1 MIDNSQTKNIEV
13 AIEAF
18 RTIKKAVQEYGFCP
32 RELKTTPL
40 DEEDMDNPALR
51 QRLRNNFDEYANIYV
66 AIYNRVLPA
75 LIESMRNIESEYN
88 YLTINSRNLKKALD
102 LFTSKISESLI
113 DLEGI
118 SKKSGYMKFFI
129 VPLRSYSI
137 ISNEEA
143 DMYFQKLNDI
153 SWNYCQAAIHIRDV
167 FKIKQPWSTP
177 EWEKNRELL
186 ENMINDQESGVQ
198 DERSESLSAKQPI
211 NFQVMRSFSPKTGT
225 FVPYSKLYTY
235 LIEASKI
242 KDIDEST
249 FKDCIT
255 HANFVSI
262 YFKGNHVNMLYV
274 IEQLGNLFFG
284 KEWRKAACESIEV
297 DNNHVTKNKPS
308 QKFMDDIMAIL
319 KGKETQN

>member
-1 MIDNSQTKNIEV
+1 MIDNSLTKNIEV

-88 YLTINSRNLKKALD
+88 FLTINSRNLKKALD

-113 DLEGI
+113 DLESI

-129 VPLRSYSI
+129 VPLRSHSI
-137 ISNEEA
+137 ISPEEA
-143 DMYFQKLNDI
+143 DMYSQKLNDI
-153 SWNYCQAAIHIRDV
+153 SWNYCQAAIHIRAV

-198 DERSESLSAKQPI
+198 DERSESLSANQPI
-211 NFQVMRSFSPKTGT
+211 NFQVMRSYDPIPEKRVPYDKLYKYLLKTG
-225 FVPYSKLYTY
+225 
-235 LIEASKI
+235 KI
-242 KDIDEST
+242 RNIDKDY
-249 FKDCIT
+249 FMDCIT
-255 HANFVSI
+255 HAYFPPI
-262 YFKGNHVNMLYV
+262 YFRGNHVNMMYL
-274 IEQLGNLFFG
+274 IERLDYHFFG
-284 KEWRKAACESIEV
+284 KEWRKAACDSIRVETTY
-297 DNNHVTKNKPS
+297 VTKNKPS
-308 QKFMDDIMAIL
+308 PKFMNDIEAIL
-319 KGKETQN
+319 IGKEPPN

>member
-40 DEEDMDNPALR
+40 DEEYMDNPALR
-51 QRLRNNFDEYANIYV
+51 QKLRNNFDEYANIYV

-102 LFTSKISESLI
+102 LFTSKISDSLI

-129 VPLRSYSI
+129 GPLRSHSI
-137 ISNEEA
+137 ISPEEA

-177 EWEKNRELL
+177 EWEKNQKLL
-186 ENMINDQESGVQ
+186 EDIICGSK
-198 DERSESLSAKQPI
+198 SESRNESSEHLSGDETI
-211 NFQVMRSFSPKTGT
+211 NFRLMRSYDPIPEKR
-225 FVPYSKLYTY
+225 VPYDKLYKY
-235 LIEASKI
+235 LLKAGKI
-242 KDIDEST
+242 RNIDKDY
-249 FKDCIT
+249 FMDCIT
-255 HANFVSI
+255 HAYFPPI
-262 YFKGNHVNMLYV
+262 YFRGNHVNMMYL
-274 IEQLGNLFFG
+274 IERLDYHFFG
-284 KEWRKAACESIEV
+284 KEWRKAVCDSIRVETTY
-297 DNNHVTKNKPS
+297 VTKNKPS
-308 QKFMDDIMAIL
+308 PKFMNEIEAIL
-319 KGKETQN
+319 IGKEIQN

>member
-102 LFTSKISESLI
+102 LFTSKISDSLI

-129 VPLRSYSI
+129 GPLRSHSI
-137 ISNEEA
+137 ISPEEA
-143 DMYFQKLNDI
+143 DMYFQELNDI

-177 EWEKNRELL
+177 EWEKNRKLL
-186 ENMINDQESGVQ
+186 DDMVNDQESGVQ
-198 DERSESLSAKQPI
+198 DENADILTNKNENII
-211 NFQVMRSFSPKTGT
+211 NFQRMNSFSLNKGKEIPFEKVYM
-225 FVPYSKLYTY
+225 F
-235 LIEASKI
+235 LIEDNTI
-242 KDIDEST
+242 NDIDKDT
-249 FKDCIT
+249 FINCIT
-255 HANFVSI
+255 HA
-262 YFKGNHVNMLYV
+262 YFKPLWETGIHINILYV
-274 IEQLGNLFFG
+274 IRRFVEYFG
-284 KEWRKAACESIEV
+284 KEWRVAVCESIGIETRR
-297 DNNHVTKNKPS
+297 VTQDLPKTDFPD
-308 QKFMDDIMAIL
+308 QFDAVL
-319 KGKETQN
+319 KGENP

>member
-198 DERSESLSAKQPI
+198 DENADILTNKNENII
-211 NFQVMRSFSPKTGT
+211 NFQRMNSFSLNKGKEIPFEKVYM
-225 FVPYSKLYTY
+225 F
-235 LIEASKI
+235 LIEDNTI
-242 KDIDEST
+242 NDIDKDT
-249 FKDCIT
+249 FINCIT
-255 HANFVSI
+255 HA
-262 YFKGNHVNMLYV
+262 YFKPLWETGIHRNILYV
-274 IEQLGNLFFG
+274 IRRFVEYFG
-284 KEWRKAACESIEV
+284 KEWRVAVCESIGIETRR
-297 DNNHVTKNKPS
+297 VTQDLPKTDFPD
-308 QKFMDDIMAIL
+308 QFDAVL
-319 KGKETQN
+319 KGENP

>member
-32 RELKTTPL
+32 RELKTMPL
-40 DEEDMDNPALR
+40 DEEDIDNPALR
-51 QRLRNNFDEYANIYV
+51 QRLRNYFDEYANIYV

-102 LFTSKISESLI
+102 LFTSKISDSLI

-118 SKKSGYMKFFI
+118 SKKSGYMNFFI
-129 VPLRSYSI
+129 GPLRSHSI
-137 ISNEEA
+137 ISSEEA

-177 EWEKNRELL
+177 EWEKNRKLL
-186 ENMINDQESGVQ
+186 DDMINDQESGVQ
-198 DERSESLSAKQPI
+198 DENADILTNKNENII
-211 NFQVMRSFSPKTGT
+211 NFQRMNSFSLNKGKEIPFEKVYM
-225 FVPYSKLYTY
+225 F
-235 LIEASKI
+235 LIEDNTI
-242 KDIDEST
+242 NDIDKDT
-249 FKDCIT
+249 FINCIT
-255 HANFVSI
+255 HA
-262 YFKGNHVNMLYV
+262 YFKPLWETGIHINILYV
-274 IEQLGNLFFG
+274 IRRFVEYFG
-284 KEWRKAACESIEV
+284 KEWRVAVCESIGIETRR
-297 DNNHVTKNKPS
+297 VTQDLPKTDFPD
-308 QKFMDDIMAIL
+308 QFDAVL
-319 KGKETQN
+319 KGENP

>member
-32 RELKTTPL
+32 RELKTRPL
-40 DEEDMDNPALR
+40 DEEDIDNPALR
-51 QRLRNNFDEYANIYV
+51 QRLRNTFDEYANIYI

-102 LFTSKISESLI
+102 LFTSKISDSLI

-129 VPLRSYSI
+129 GPLRSHSI
-137 ISNEEA
+137 ISPEEA
-143 DMYFQKLNDI
+143 DMYFQKLNNI

-186 ENMINDQESGVQ
+186 E
-198 DERSESLSAKQPI
+198 
-211 NFQVMRSFSPKTGT
+211 T
-225 FVPYSKLYTY
+225 
-235 LIEASKI
+235 
-242 KDIDEST
+242 
-249 FKDCIT
+249 
-255 HANFVSI
+255 
-262 YFKGNHVNMLYV
+262 
-274 IEQLGNLFFG
+274 
-284 KEWRKAACESIEV
+284 
-297 DNNHVTKNKPS
+297 
-308 QKFMDDIMAIL
+308 
-319 KGKETQN
+319 

>member
-32 RELKTTPL
+32 RELKTMPL
-40 DEEDMDNPALR
+40 DEEDIDNPALR
-51 QRLRNNFDEYANIYV
+51 QRLRNYFDEYANIYV

-102 LFTSKISESLI
+102 LFTSKISDSLI

-129 VPLRSYSI
+129 GPLRSHSI
-137 ISNEEA
+137 ISSEEA

-177 EWEKNRELL
+177 EWEKNRKLL
-186 ENMINDQESGVQ
+186 DDMINDQESGVQ
-198 DERSESLSAKQPI
+198 DENADILTNKNENII
-211 NFQVMRSFSPKTGT
+211 NFQRMNSFSLNKGKEIPFEKVYM
-225 FVPYSKLYTY
+225 F
-235 LIEASKI
+235 LIEDNTI
-242 KDIDEST
+242 NDIDKDT
-249 FKDCIT
+249 FINCIT
-255 HANFVSI
+255 HA
-262 YFKGNHVNMLYV
+262 YFKPLWETGIHINILYV
-274 IEQLGNLFFG
+274 IRRFVEYFG
-284 KEWRKAACESIEV
+284 KEWRVAVCESIGIETRR
-297 DNNHVTKNKPS
+297 VTQDLPKTDFPD
-308 QKFMDDIMAIL
+308 QFDAVL
-319 KGKETQN
+319 KGENP

>member
-32 RELKTTPL
+32 RELKTMPL
-40 DEEDMDNPALR
+40 DEEDIDNPALR
-51 QRLRNNFDEYANIYV
+51 QRLRNYFDEYANIYV

-129 VPLRSYSI
+129 GPLRSHSI
-137 ISNEEA
+137 ISPEEA

-198 DERSESLSAKQPI
+198 DENADILTNKNENII
-211 NFQVMRSFSPKTGT
+211 NFQRMNSFSLNKGKEIPFEKVYM
-225 FVPYSKLYTY
+225 F
-235 LIEASKI
+235 LIEDNTI
-242 KDIDEST
+242 NDIDKDT
-249 FKDCIT
+249 FINCIT
-255 HANFVSI
+255 HA
-262 YFKGNHVNMLYV
+262 YFKPLWETGIHRNILYV
-274 IEQLGNLFFG
+274 IRRFVEYFG
-284 KEWRKAACESIEV
+284 KEWRVAVCESIGIETRR
-297 DNNHVTKNKPS
+297 VTQDLPKTDFPD
-308 QKFMDDIMAIL
+308 QFDAVL
-319 KGKETQN
+319 KGENP